1 MPTCGG
7 TVPDFAPYM
16 QYPTLDSESLRGTLL
31 SLIHQAPALRG
42 RLPAELD
49 RAVSDVIAGQLV
61 PPTSRMTAYQQVVAG
76 FVAVLLRLA
85 GANPSSILHELQA
98 RDVDDQ
104 LTLMNNILMRMVPEP
119 ATSVSWPDEA
129 AAGSDPNATR
139 HDAAHLSTIGENANT
154 TSAASHARML
164 NVGVN
169 KHLAQSVEHAVPLR
183 ATPVGQRPPESEAM
197 LVRLEVLAGVSV
209 DIDES
214 MQRFMRKP
222 ERRAEVMN
230 EIAARLEKYFGG

>member
-1 MPTCGG
+1 MPE
-7 TVPDFAPYM
+7 FSPYM
-16 QYPTLDSESLRGTLL
+16 QYPTLDAESLRGTLI
-31 SLIHQAPALRG
+31 SLIHQEPALRARPPG
-42 RLPAELD
+42 ELD

-61 PPTSRMTAYQQVVAG
+61 PSSSRVTAYQQVIAG

-85 GANPSSILHELQA
+85 GANPSSILNELNS
-98 RDVDDQ
+98 RGVDDQ
-104 LTLMNNILMRMVPEP
+104 LALMSNILMRMLPDPTSPGNQADGARADADSGVAPQDEP
-119 ATSVSWPDEA
+119 HVS
-129 AAGSDPNATR
+129 T
-139 HDAAHLSTIGENANT
+139 LGENGNSN
-154 TSAASHARML
+154 SAASHARMM

-183 ATPVGQRPPESEAM
+183 ATPVGQRPPASEAM
-197 LVRLEVLAGVSV
+197 LVRLEVLPGVSV

-214 MQRFMRKP
+214 MHRFMRKP

>member
-1 MPTCGG
+1 M
-7 TVPDFAPYM
+7 PDFSPYM
-16 QYPTLDSESLRGTLL
+16 QYPTLDAESLRGTLI
-31 SLIHQAPALRG
+31 SLIHQEPALRARPPG
-42 RLPAELD
+42 ELD

-61 PPTSRMTAYQQVVAG
+61 PSSSRVTAYQQVIAG

-85 GANPSSILHELQA
+85 GANPSSILNELNS

-104 LTLMNNILMRMVPEP
+104 LALMSNILMRML
-119 ATSVSWPDEA
+119 PDPTA
-129 AAGSDPNATR
+129 PGNQT
-139 HDAAHLSTIGENANT
+139 LGENGNSN
-154 TSAASHARML
+154 SAASHARMM

-183 ATPVGQRPPESEAM
+183 ATPVGQRPPASEAM
-197 LVRLEVLAGVSV
+197 LVRLEVLPGVSV